1 MLLCALNS
9 VTSWQSELYMLLRCL
24 LKAQRIRN
32 QMSEQQQ
39 EHPKHAEA
47 QGWFKGEHWIWK
59 LSMVTNYA
67 DFHRLSSP
75 MWVTALHEPPSK
87 PWWCN
92 LGLWRQLR
100 TKLAQNGEHY
110 SKRSVIDAARTWETL
125 VKLAF

>member
-9 VTSWQSELYMLLRCL
+9 VTAWQSELYMLLRCL

-67 DFHRLSSP
+67 DFHRLNPHQSHGGATWAFGDSF
-75 MWVTALHEPPSK
+75 APS
-87 PWWCN
+87 
-92 LGLWRQLR
+92 
-100 TKLAQNGEHY
+100 
-110 SKRSVIDAARTWETL
+110 
-125 VKLAF
+125 